1 MSPVT
6 LRLFHETDPFR
17 QIEARTLAGGE
28 LILGRDDSASWVL
41 DDPERAVSRRHCVL
55 SLSDDGLML
64 RDLSANGTFLGR
76 ARLRAPADSPMRL
89 EPGETLRLGPYLVV
103 IDADGPDAAA
113 PARGETAF
121 DAPFAHPL
129 LRTVPVDDTSLS
141 VPTEWPASGRS
152 TEAQTAAP
160 VHTTGSL
167 LDAFC
172 AGARLDSS
180 AFSGED
186 PHEVMRRLGGLYQ
199 QMVLGLYDLMDERT
213 SIKAEYRMDRTTVR
227 AEGNNPFKWARP
239 QRLAVDLLK
248 ERSDGFLTG
257 QAAVKSSFEDM
268 KKHLLCLL
276 AGMRGALVAALD
288 GLSPA
293 EVDERIRRESGLLKN
308 KAALAWNEYGR
319 TYALFLAQAHDD
331 PDSPMN
337 REFRAAY
344 ERQLKALDGGGGPA

>member
-17 QIEARTLAGGE
+17 QLEARTLAEGE
-28 LILGRDDSASWVL
+28 LTLGRDESAAWVL
-41 DDPERAVSRRHCVL
+41 ADPERSISRRHCVL
-55 SLSDDGLML
+55 TLTGEGLML
-64 RDLSANGTFLGR
+64 RDVSANGTFLGR
-76 ARLRAPADSPMRL
+76 ARVRAPSDAPTKV
-89 EPGETLRLGPYLVV
+89 EVGETLRLGPYLIVV
-103 IDADGPDAAA
+103 DAEGAAEA
-113 PARGETAF
+113 GGARGNEAF

-129 LRTVPVDDTSLS
+129 LRPVEVDDTSLS
-141 VPTEWPASGRS
+141 VPTEWPTSA
-152 TEAQTAAP
+152 EPAP
-160 VHTTGSL
+160 RAVPAPTTGSL

-199 QMVLGLYDLMDERT
+199 QMVLGLADLMDERT

-248 ERSDGFLTG
+248 DRNDGFLTG
-257 QAAVKSSFEDM
+257 SAAVKSSFEDV

-276 AGMRGALVAALD
+276 AGMRGALIAALE

-293 EVDERIRRESGLLKN
+293 EVEERIKGETGLLKN

-344 ERQLKALDGGGGPA
+344 ERQLKALDNGGGAS

>member
-17 QIEARTLAGGE
+17 QLEARTLSGGE
-28 LILGRDDSASWVL
+28 LVVGRDESACWVL
-41 DDPERAVSRRHCVL
+41 DDPERSLSRRHCIL
-55 SLSDDGLML
+55 SLGDQGLML
-64 RDLSANGTFLGR
+64 RDVSANGTFLGR
-76 ARLRAPADSPMRL
+76 ARLRAPADIPTPIS
-89 EPGETLRLGPYLVV
+89 PGETLRLGPYLIVV
-103 IDADGPDAAA
+103 DAETPDAG
-113 PARGETAF
+113 ARPGESAY

-129 LRTVPVDDTSLS
+129 LRPVAVDDAALS
-141 VPTEWPASGRS
+141 VPTEWPKLAGAEPAKPSP
-152 TEAQTAAP
+152 AP
-160 VHTTGSL
+160 TTGSL

-172 AGARLDSS
+172 EGAKLDSS

-186 PHEVMRRLGGLYQ
+186 PHEVMRRLGGLYR

-248 ERSDGFLTG
+248 DRNDGFLTG
-257 QAAVKSSFEDM
+257 QAAVKASFEDM

-276 AGMRGALVAALD
+276 AGMRGALLAALE

-293 EVDERIRRESGLLKN
+293 EVEERIKGETGLLKN

>member
-17 QIEARTLAGGE
+17 QLEARTLAGGGE
-28 LILGRDDSASWVL
+28 LILGRDESASWVL
-41 DDPERAVSRRHCVL
+41 DDPERAVSRRHCIL
-55 SLSDDGLML
+55 TLSDQGLTL
-64 RDLSANGTFLGR
+64 RDVSANGTFLGR
-76 ARLRAPADSPMRL
+76 ARLRAPADAPTPV
-89 EPGETLRLGPYLVV
+89 EAGETLRLGPYLIVV
-103 IDADGPDAAA
+103 DAGEPDAPAA
-113 PARGETAF
+113 ARGQAF

-129 LRTVPVDDTSLS
+129 LRPVAVDDTSLS
-141 VPTEWPASGRS
+141 VPTEWPGPPADAAS
-152 TEAQTAAP
+152 AAP
-160 VHTTGSL
+160 GHTTGSL

-172 AGARLDSS
+172 EGARLDAS

-248 ERSDGFLTG
+248 ERHDGFLTG
-257 QAAVKSSFEDM
+257 QAAVKASFEDL

-276 AGMRGALVAALD
+276 AGMRGALIAALE

-293 EVDERIRRESGLLKN
+293 EVEERIKGETGLLKN
-308 KAALAWNEYGR
+308 KSALAWNEYGR
-319 TYALFLAQAHDD
+319 TFALFLAQAHDD

-344 ERQLKALDGGGGPA
+344 QRQLKALDDGGGPA

>member
-17 QIEARTLAGGE
+17 QLEARTLAGGE
-28 LILGRDDSASWVL
+28 LTVGRDESASWVL
-41 DDPERAVSRRHCVL
+41 DDPDRAVSRRHCIL
-55 SLSDDGLML
+55 SLSEQGLML
-64 RDLSANGTFLGR
+64 RDVSANGTFLGR
-76 ARLRAPADSPMRL
+76 ARLRAPADAPTRI
-89 EPGETLRLGPYLVV
+89 EPGETLRLGPYLIVV
-103 IDADGPDAAA
+103 DAEAPEGAQRTGGDG
-113 PARGETAF
+113 AF

-129 LRTVPVDDTSLS
+129 LRPVAVDDTSLS
-141 VPTEWPASGRS
+141 VPSEWPGPVWP
-152 TEAQTAAP
+152 EAAKPAP
-160 VHTTGSL
+160 AHTTGSL
-167 LDAFC
+167 LEAFC
-172 AGARLDSS
+172 AGAKLDSS

-213 SIKAEYRMDRTTVR
+213 SIKAGYRMDRTTVR

-248 ERSDGFLTG
+248 DRNDGFLTG

-276 AGMRGALVAALD
+276 AGMRGALIAALE

-293 EVDERIRRESGLLKN
+293 EVEERIKGETGLLKN

>member
-1 MSPVT
+1 MSAVT

-17 QIEARTLAGGE
+17 QLEARTLAGGE
-28 LILGRDDSASWVL
+28 LTVGRDDSASWVL
-41 DDPERAVSRRHCVL
+41 ADPDRAVSRRHCVL
-55 SLSDDGLML
+55 TLSDQGLML
-64 RDLSANGTFLGR
+64 RDVSANGTFLGR
-76 ARLRAPADSPMRL
+76 ARVRAPADAPTKV
-89 EPGETLRLGPYLVV
+89 EVGETLRLGPYLIVV
-103 IDADGPDAAA
+103 DAEGAAEA
-113 PARGETAF
+113 PGARGAEAF

-129 LRTVPVDDTSLS
+129 LRPVEVDDTSLS
-141 VPTEWPASGRS
+141 VPTEWPPSA
-152 TEAQTAAP
+152 ETANPAP
-160 VHTTGSL
+160 SHTTGSL

-172 AGARLDSS
+172 AGAKLDAS

-186 PHEVMRRLGGLYQ
+186 PHEVMRRLGVLYQ
-199 QMVLGLYDLMDERT
+199 QMVLGLFDLMDERT

-248 ERSDGFLTG
+248 DRSDGFLTG
-257 QAAVKSSFEDM
+257 SAAVKSSFEDL

-276 AGMRGALVAALD
+276 AGMRGALIAALE

-293 EVDERIRRESGLLKN
+293 EIEERIKGETGLLKN

>member
-1 MSPVT
+1 MSAVT

-17 QIEARTLAGGE
+17 QIEARTLSEGE
-28 LILGRDDSASWVL
+28 LTLGRDESATWVL

-55 SLSDDGLML
+55 TLTDGGLLL
-64 RDLSANGTFLGR
+64 RDVSANGTFLGR
-76 ARLRAPADSPMRL
+76 DRVRAPADTPTKV

-103 IDADGPDAAA
+103 VDGEGPAEA
-113 PARGETAF
+113 PGARGNAAF

-129 LRTVPVDDTSLS
+129 LRPVEVDDTALS
-141 VPTEWPASGRS
+141 VPTDWAPSAEPPPK
-152 TEAQTAAP
+152 AAP
-160 VHTTGSL
+160 SATTGSL

-172 AGARLDSS
+172 AGAKLDSS

-186 PHEVMRRLGGLYQ
+186 PHEVMRRLGVLYQ
-199 QMVLGLYDLMDERT
+199 QMVLGLSDLMDERT

-257 QAAVKSSFEDM
+257 SAAVNASFGDL

-276 AGMRGALVAALD
+276 AGMRGALIAALE

-293 EVDERIRRESGLLKN
+293 EVDERIKGETGLLKN

-344 ERQLKALDGGGGPA
+344 ERQLKALDAGGGPA